1 MKFSEVLG
9 KHRGKR
15 TSGRGDEFTEEK
27 NLGREG
33 GLEICIRSQGIEEF

>member
-9 KHRGKR
+9 KHRGER
-15 TSGRGDEFTEEK
+15 TPGRGDEFTGEK

-33 GLEICIRSQGIEEF
+33 GLEISIRSQGIEEF